1 MHDSETQVAATG
13 SIALIP
19 PLYSDLRKF
28 LIHVKCCL
36 LKIFL
41 GVIMGKPAIIECP
54 SCEHKVSTTATSCP
68 SCGAVLRKPKRGI
81 FGKIVLFLFWGFN
94 ALMLL
99 WIWGGT
105 KSATESS
112 AGLSGAEAA
121 GAAIGTGI
129 GVTILVFIWLIG
141 AVILGI
147 MALLT
152 RPK

>member
-1 MHDSETQVAATG
+1 MA
-13 SIALIP
+13 
-19 PLYSDLRKF
+19 
-28 LIHVKCCL
+28 
-36 LKIFL
+36 
-41 GVIMGKPAIIECP
+41 KPAIIECP
-54 SCEHKVSTTATSCP
+54 TCQNKVSTTALSCP
-68 SCGAVLRKPKRGI
+68 SCGAVLRNAKRGI
-81 FGKIVLFLFWGFN
+81 FGKLVIFLFWGFN
-94 ALMLL
+94 LLMVA

-105 KSATESS
+105 QSAVDSQ

-129 GVTILVFIWLIG
+129 GVTLLIFIWLIG